1 MNERGGESTVS
12 TNRFFLSFVSFL
24 FDKPSNPKIQKPKKK
39 KFKAKWTFL
48 LCEYFL

>member
-24 FDKPSNPKIQKPKKK
+24 LDKPSNAKSQKKK
-39 KFKAKWTFL
+39 KKNQSEMDFFTL
-48 LCEYFL
+48 

>member
-12 TNRFFLSFVSFL
+12 TNRFFFSFVSFL

-39 KFKAKWTFL
+39 IKAKWTFL

>member
-24 FDKPSNPKIQKPKKK
+24 FDKPSNAKSQKKK
-39 KFKAKWTFL
+39 KNQSEMDFFTL
-48 LCEYFL
+48 

>member
-1 MNERGGESTVS
+1 MNERGGESIVS
-12 TNRFFLSFVSFL
+12 TNRFFFSFVSFL

-39 KFKAKWTFL
+39 IKAKWTFL

>member
-24 FDKPSNPKIQKPKKK
+24 LDKPSNAKSQKKK
-39 KFKAKWTFL
+39 KKIKAKWTFL

>member
-39 KFKAKWTFL
+39 YQSEMDFFTL
-48 LCEYFL
+48 